1 MKFNLDSPE
10 FNTPLPATPAAS
22 AAALST
28 ADKALAEVQPYLE
41 ALGQHGGVY
50 RLLDSQFVNT
60 IVERVAQRVDHHPA
74 DMLVAADPIT
84 PDTIAKTISAQ
95 AKTFFKHL
103 ATKLGHNKPYVLN
116 SALISHLTFPGDGRV
131 YSAPGLPNDNGQVP
145 AFMTF
150 VGQFI
155 DHDLTL
161 NPFNLFQAQSSGK
174 VRNEASAFIDL
185 DSVYNRSSAL
195 AHGGLDDV
203 FHDDGTFKLH
213 QLGLN
218 AYDLV
223 RDNEKGMYFEKPY
236 IFDLRNDENQMILQ
250 IHILL
255 MRVHNELVKQWPA
268 AEKQGKSRDEIIELV
283 RPEVVFNWQRF
294 ILDDY
299 LPTMVSHRALK
310 WVMTEIAKDGHGDMQ
325 HKPETD
331 KSVKM
336 PHEFAISFRMGHTQ
350 LRDGYQVQPGGEHI
364 PLFNNRSVER
374 GHDLRGSQPLPLS
387 HVIDWP
393 FFSDRGVVS
402 NKIDS
407 HVTNVVFDLPQS
419 AIPDK
424 VKQVGNLPQRN
435 LIRSSQV
442 HLAAAE
448 DLLGLYNIKSQRL
461 APEEVE
467 PDPELRKLFQ
477 LDKDGNYDIDNDFRT
492 PLWYYVIKEAEL
504 RTNGRQ
510 LGPLGGRIIAEVIAG
525 GIYYQPSAALSVV
538 HADNHG
544 WKSKITGS
552 QLVRFEDL
560 VDFVTV

>member
-1 MKFNLDSPE
+1 
-10 FNTPLPATPAAS
+10 AS
-22 AAALST
+22 A
-28 ADKALAEVQPYLE
+28 ADKALAELQPYLA

-50 RLLDSQFVNT
+50 RLLDSQFVHT
-60 IVERVAQRVDHHPA
+60 IVQRIAQRLDHHPG
-74 DMLVAADPIT
+74 DMLATAPAV
-84 PDTIAKTISAQ
+84 IAKTIDAQ
-95 AKTFFKHL
+95 AKNFFKHL
-103 ATKLGHNKPYVLN
+103 AKQLVPKKDHSYVLS

-161 NPFNLFQAQSSGK
+161 NPFDLFQAQSGEQ
-174 VRNEASAFIDL
+174 VRTEASPFIDL
-185 DSVYNRSSAL
+185 DSMYNRSSAL
-195 AHGGLDDV
+195 AHGGLSDV
-203 FHDDGTFKLH
+203 FSDDGTFKLH
-213 QLGLN
+213 PLPGPN

-223 RDNEKGMYFEKPY
+223 RDKTKGMYFEKPY
-236 IFDLRNDENQMILQ
+236 IFDLRNDENQLILQ

-255 MRVHNELVKQWPA
+255 MRVHNKLVEQLTA
-268 AEKQGKSRDEIIELV
+268 AEKAGKTRDEIIALV
-283 RPEVVFNWQRF
+283 RSEVVFNWQQF

-299 LPTMVSHRALK
+299 LPTVVSHRALK
-310 WVMTEIAKDGHGDMQ
+310 WVMTEIHKPTEPDYHHPTGDPTYSQ
-325 HKPETD
+325 LRHQPETD
-331 KSVKM
+331 
-336 PHEFAISFRMGHTQ
+336 
-350 LRDGYQVQPGGEHI
+350 
-364 PLFNNRSVER
+364 
-374 GHDLRGSQPLPLS
+374 
-387 HVIDWP
+387 
-393 FFSDRGVVS
+393 

-448 DLLGLYNIKSQRL
+448 DLLVLYDIVDQQLTRDQ
-461 APEEVE
+461 VE
-467 PDPELRKLFQ
+467 PDPEKQKLFQ
-477 LDKDGNYDIDNDFRT
+477 LDKEGEYDVDNDFRT

-504 RTNGRQ
+504 LTNGRQ

-544 WKSKITGS
+544 WQSRITGS

-560 VDFVTV
+560 VDFVTA